1 MHKSYPTYEMKTLDL
16 VEKDQTG
23 PGTAAAEVDTTLQ
36 FVKMP
41 VNAFAPFK
49 ESKWAAGYDIR
60 MYKSFPTHETK
71 TLDSVDKDQMEPKT
85 AVAEVDTTLQFVK
98 LSVNAF
104 APCKMSKWAAGFDLY
119 SAYFYDIQAQSQCVV
134 KTDLQI
140 RMPPGTYG
148 RIAPRSGLA
157 AANFIG
163 IGAGVVDEDYNGSV
177 GVVLFNHSREIFQV
191 SKGDRIAQLIC
202 EVINH
207 PELKQVEALGKTER
221 GAGAFGS
228 TGRN

>member
-1 MHKSYPTYEMKTLDL
+1 MKTLDL

-23 PGTAAAEVDTTLQ
+23 PGTATAEVDTTLQ

-71 TLDSVDKDQMEPKT
+71 TLDSVDKDQTEPKT
-85 AVAEVDTTLQFVK
+85 AVAEVDTTLQFVRI
-98 LSVNAF
+98 SRNAF
-104 APCKMSKWAAGFDLY
+104 APEKESKFAAGYDLR
-119 SAYFYDIQAQSQCVV
+119 SAYCYDIPAQNKRVV
-134 KTDLQI
+134 KTDLRI
-140 RMPPGTYG
+140 KMPPGTYG

-157 AANFIG
+157 ATYFIG
-163 IGAGVVDEDYNGSV
+163 IGAGVVDEDYTGNV
-177 GVVLFNHSREIFQV
+177 GVVMFNHQDKRFQV
-191 SKGDRIAQLIC
+191 EKGDRIAQLIC
-202 EVINH
+202 EVIAH
-207 PELKQVEALGKTER
+207 PEPKEVDMLEETER